1 MSTKVK
7 KIPCSRCGVTL
18 EYYWLKDG
26 ICGGCRNPHLIV
38 TAVIKGDQ
46 MNKQI
51 KDLNA
56 QLANNLESIGD
67 IETKLQ
73 AEWDRVFDD
82 SGVIKAMM
90 AKVEDSTDYR
100 FDEYGEIVSYHYV
113 DLSDFKDSKKYL
125 VQYLR
130 DSYCA
135 DLDLVN
141 ECITYSQG
149 ESIVIQDETRRDNGV
164 WLSSK
169 LIIDESEYKDENGVN
184 ETKRNELIEAYM
196 EKTGC
201 FPGVFRSD
209 SHGNVFSVSTKV

>member
-1 MSTKVK
+1 MNGISCAIVSGMNALKST
-7 KIPCSRCGVTL
+7 I
-18 EYYWLKDG
+18 LKG
-26 ICGGCRNPHLIV
+26 N
-38 TAVIKGDQ
+38 Q

-56 QLANNLESIGD
+56 QLASNLENLSD

-73 AEWDRVFDD
+73 EEWDRVFDD

-149 ESIVIQDETRRDNGV
+149 ECIVIQDETRRDNGV
-164 WLSSK
+164 WLNSK

-196 EKTGC
+196 EKTGY

-209 SHGNVFSVSTKV
+209 SYGNVFASSTKV

>member
-1 MSTKVK
+1 
-7 KIPCSRCGVTL
+7 
-18 EYYWLKDG
+18 
-26 ICGGCRNPHLIV
+26 
-38 TAVIKGDQ
+38 

-56 QLANNLESIGD
+56 QLASNLENLSD

-82 SGVIKAMM
+82 SGAIKAMM
-90 AKVEDSTDYR
+90 AKVENSTDYR

-130 DSYCA
+130 RSYCA

-149 ESIVIQDETRRDNGV
+149 ECIVIQDETRRDNGV
-164 WLSSK
+164 WLNSK
-169 LIIDESEYKDENGVN
+169 LIIDESKYKDENGVN

-196 EKTGC
+196 EKTGY

-209 SHGNVFSVSTKV
+209 SYGNVFSVSTKG